1 MASLLPSYEESSHN
15 ERQLSNTFFKITITI
30 PYQDQNVLILIII
43 LFFLFL
49 FLVENVEQKHS
60 FPLRFQGMKT
70 NVLFLTFLF
79 GLVCR
84 VG

>member
-15 ERQLSNTFFKITITI
+15 ERQLSNTFKITIAI